1 MIQKLKIRSV
11 AILMLGSMI
20 QAFGLYNVHSCSGVT
35 EGGVLGLTLLL
46 KQWLDISPSV
56 SGAVLNVFCYLLGWK
71 ILGKDFIIYS
81 LISTAGF
88 SASYKVFEQFPLL
101 WPQLYDMPLLAA
113 VLGALFIGI
122 GVGMCVRVGGA
133 PGGDDALAMSI
144 SYATGVKIETVYLFS
159 DLLVL
164 GLSTSYIPLQRI
176 IYSLVTVILSGQII
190 GIMQKIKLPHA
201 DA

>member
-1 MIQKLKIRSV
+1 M
-11 AILMLGSMI
+11 
-20 QAFGLYNVHSCSGVT
+20 
-35 EGGVLGLTLLL
+35 
-46 KQWLDISPSV
+46 
-56 SGAVLNVFCYLLGWK
+56 FCYLLGWK

-133 PGGDDALAMSI
+133 PGGDDALAMSLSHLFGWDI
-144 SYATGVKIETVYLFS
+144 QWAYLLS
-159 DLLVL
+159 DLTVL
-164 GLSTSYIPLQRI
+164 ALSATYIPLSKLW
-176 IYSLVTVILSGQII
+176 YSLLTVVLSGQLV
-190 GIMQKIKLPHA
+190 GIVQRAKWTKKK
-201 DA
+201 